1 MPQIVRKILYAL
13 LGLICT
19 GLGIIG
25 IWLPGLPTT
34 VFVLIALWAFSKS
47 SKRLYRWF
55 TRIPLLKLAIRES
68 HRFQREGTL
77 APRVKFISQGSA
89 WLSFAIVTALTQNM
103 VLALILALVALS
115 CSVFMY
121 IVPSSQP
128 TGATTHSDE

>member
-1 MPQIVRKILYAL
+1 MPQIVKKILYAL
-13 LGLICT
+13 LGLLCT
-19 GLGIIG
+19 GLGIVG

-47 SKRLYRWF
+47 SQRLYGWF
-55 TRIPLLKLAIRES
+55 TRIPLLKHAIHES

-103 VLALILALVALS
+103 ILAVILALVALS
-115 CSVFMY
+115 CSIFMY
-121 IVPSSQP
+121 IVPSSQ
-128 TGATTHSDE
+128 TAGATVRDDE